1 MVQLSLT
8 LSVSLIFL
16 TVLRVETP
24 RCSPPEMLQKR
35 VTRALETELLAFH
48 QADKDAP
55 AGVGEATTLDLKTMQ
70 GKWLCE
76 ASEES
81 GKVIDKK
88 VVKGQDQRLSIRG
101 GNFMMTRLYAEKIG
115 AYSGK
120 FEIDATTGHFDF
132 VGKGPTGKLVKWV
145 GIYELDRDSLKLC
158 YRYQVEGKV
167 TRPTTFKSD
176 DGQPNVCVFHTY
188 KRERVM
194 VK

>member
-1 MVQLSLT
+1 MHAPAGEA
-8 LSVSLIFL
+8 F
-16 TVLRVETP
+16 
-24 RCSPPEMLQKR
+24 
-35 VTRALETELLAFH
+35 AFH
-48 QADKDAP
+48 QADKGAP
-55 AGVGEATTLDLKTMQ
+55 AGVDEATTLDLKTMQ

-132 VGKGPTGKLVKWV
+132 VGKGPTGKPVKWV
-145 GIYELDRDSLKLC
+145 GIYELDRDNLKLC
-158 YRYQVEGKV
+158 FRYQVEGKV

-188 KRERVM
+188 KRERIT
-194 VK
+194 VKP